1 MKHLFWGIALLFL
14 ATAAAAQ
21 PQVKRL
27 PVMHISDPD
36 QYLELKHNPG
46 TPATFVPTTSTVQPL
61 TSAQRGGNP
70 GTDPNPSTDPLTA
83 HLLYDAMWSDLY
95 PGKFMEEISYLSL
108 TPEQVKRLILEARV
122 RAYTEE
128 K

>member
-1 MKHLFWGIALLFL
+1 MKHLFWGIALLL
-14 ATAAAAQ
+14 ATTAAAQ
-21 PQVKRL
+21 PQVKHL

-46 TPATFVPTTSTVQPL
+46 TTVAFVPTTSTVQPH
-61 TSAQRGGNP
+61 TSAQPGPNP
-70 GTDPNPSTDPLTA
+70 GTDPNPITDPLPA
-83 HLLYDAMWSDLY
+83 YLLYDAMWSDLY
-95 PGKFMEEISYLSL
+95 PGKFIEEMGYLPL
-108 TPEQVKRLILEARV
+108 TPEHMKRLILEARV